1 MVKTVWYELLGG
13 EGASKAVAND
23 GVNERPCF
31 GIFPDKD
38 IAEEI
43 AGFLWSVGSGNIEII
58 EVEADWA
65 RAVEKKN

>member
-1 MVKTVWYELLGG
+1 MKKVWYELLGADG
-13 EGASKAVAND
+13 TNKAVAND
-23 GVNERPCF
+23 GVTTRPCF

-43 AGFLWSVGSGNIEII
+43 SGFLWSVGSGDIEII

-65 RAVEKKN
+65 QAVEKKS

>member
-1 MVKTVWYELLGG
+1 MKWYELLGG
-13 EGASKAVAND
+13 EGASNAVASD
-23 GVNERPCF
+23 GVTDRPCF

-58 EVEADWA
+58 EVEADWS
-65 RAVEKKN
+65 RAIEKKD

>member
-1 MVKTVWYELLGG
+1 MKSIWYELLGADG
-13 EGASKAVAND
+13 TSNAIAND
-23 GVNERPCF
+23 GVIERPCF

>member
-1 MVKTVWYELLGG
+1 MVKWYELLGG
-13 EGASKAVAND
+13 EGASNAVASD
-23 GVNERPCF
+23 GVTDRPCF

-58 EVEADWA
+58 EVEADWS
-65 RAVEKKN
+65 RAIEKKD

>member
-1 MVKTVWYELLGG
+1 MKWYELLGADG
-13 EGASKAVAND
+13 TSNAVASD
-23 GVNERPCF
+23 GVTDRPCF

-58 EVEADWA
+58 EVEADWS
-65 RAVEKKN
+65 RAIEKKD